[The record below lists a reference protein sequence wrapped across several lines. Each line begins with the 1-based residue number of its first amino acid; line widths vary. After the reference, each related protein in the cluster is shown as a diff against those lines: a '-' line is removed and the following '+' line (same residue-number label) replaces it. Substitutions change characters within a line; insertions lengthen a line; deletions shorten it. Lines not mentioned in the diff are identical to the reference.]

1 MVSIENYF
9 YKNYE
14 DEIFFY
20 LNQNHCIFFYKE
32 MNKKSYVSIYYKN
45 QTELRKIDLNQAYR
59 SLAIRIRIRGL
70 SILSHA
76 LQFGCG

>member
-32 MNKKSYVSIYYKN
+32 MNKKKLCIY
-45 QTELRKIDLNQAYR
+45 
-59 SLAIRIRIRGL
+59 
-70 SILSHA
+70 IL
-76 LQFGCG
+76 

>member
-45 QTELRKIDLNQAYR
+45 QTEL
-59 SLAIRIRIRGL
+59 
-70 SILSHA
+70 
-76 LQFGCG
+76 